1 MLFLNTLLISKLRR
15 ILVCIALLAYGMQS
29 FAFAGGLMMGM
40 STSEPVV
47 IDVSES
53 TTMPGCHMN
62 TMVFNDDGATKTRDI
77 SAAAVTVVKPNC
89 CAGDLC
95 ENSCSMTNCSFAVAL
110 ISTISLPW
118 FVIVKPSPYTFE
130 ATSLVYYPRSFSR
143 PPISS

>member
-1 MLFLNTLLISKLRR
+1 M
-15 ILVCIALLAYGMQS
+15 LVCIALLAYGMQS
-29 FAFAGGLMMGM
+29 FAVAGGLIM
-40 STSEPVV
+40 SMSKSEPVV

-53 TTMPGCHMN
+53 TMPGCHMN
-62 TMVFNDDGATKTRDI
+62 TMVFNDDSATKTRDT

-95 ENSCSMTNCSFAVAL
+95 ENSCSMANCSSVTAL
-110 ISTISLPW
+110 VSTISLPW